1 MSRLT
6 GVVRELLQNA
16 GLLQVYEGRISGRS
30 ASVNAASLA
39 TADLMAL
46 GALADALRFAEVGN
60 LVRVRTYAHA
70 IARETP
76 QKSGLPLLRELA
88 IARILSK
95 PGAALCVDWSLAGLE
110 FSVVALGFGANELS
124 GVLANK
130 RGLPIADDAEKK
142 MKGEGMVSVQEL
154 QKREI
159 SRVLM
164 GARRTAVFVD
174 AIGIEERD
182 PYESSNNDANV

>member
-1 MSRLT
+1 MSQLT
-6 GVVRELLQNA
+6 GVVRELLQHA
-16 GLLQVYEGRISGRS
+16 GLLEVYDGRISGRS
-30 ASVNAASLA
+30 AFVTAASLA

-70 IARETP
+70 ITPEVP
-76 QKSGLPLLRELA
+76 QKSGLPLLRDLA

-95 PGAALCVDWSLAGLE
+95 PGAAIAVDWSLAGLE
-110 FSVVALGFGANELS
+110 FSVVALGFGANELA

-130 RGLPIADDAEKK
+130 RGLPIAEDAAKK

-174 AIGIEERD
+174 AIGTEERD
-182 PYESSNNDANV
+182 PYGNANNDANV